1 MEMEDIED
9 VLGPAGIAGGGA
21 APGLRLPLAAV
32 AVKPKRPRSSRVAQ
46 TRPQPEARIPGTQV
60 KPPP

>member
-1 MEMEDIED
+1 MEDIEN
-9 VLGPAGIAGGGA
+9 VLGLARLTGGE
-21 APGLRLPLAAV
+21 APSGLRLPLAAV